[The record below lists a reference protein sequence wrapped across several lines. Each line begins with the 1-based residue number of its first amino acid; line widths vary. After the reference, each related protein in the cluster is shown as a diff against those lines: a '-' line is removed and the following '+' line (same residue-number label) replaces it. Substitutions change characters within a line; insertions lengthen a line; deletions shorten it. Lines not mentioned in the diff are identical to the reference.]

1 MYVNLPGSYVQLQDG
16 NLSSFVPD
24 NSQTVLV
31 IGTASKGLTSEPY
44 LANGLQGTLNEF
56 GSNSEVARGVAE
68 ARAGGATNIYVYR
81 LPGVAPYVTKIG
93 ADISVVELG
102 FKVTPK
108 HASPEASAK
117 YGVAYRHSKNTSD
130 SPESSANQVAA
141 TGELLIVNLETS
153 TIVWSGTA
161 AEGAIVDS
169 GEVDVEFELGD
180 VAPTVVGVGP
190 EAEVLAVT
198 VSTGTKAYASVAA
211 EYDGTAGPG
220 AGALLRVEGIPT
232 FAGTGDYS
240 ATTVSVIAGGSLY
253 AVGETLQVPF
263 GLLGGGAVANDLTF
277 TVGTITA
284 AARTYTNVTL
294 TQGSSAD
301 ARATIGVST
310 TGVYSVTITT
320 PGAGY
325 TVLGGTITVV
335 GADLG
340 GATAANNATITI
352 SSVSGSG
359 GITAAT
365 IAGSGKIRG
374 GVATLASIAGTYAAQ
389 GFTTASPLTY
399 TFAISGIVATGVT
412 IGTLT
417 SNIEVAAALA
427 SALNDNAEFLKLPF
441 YADNDGSDLY
451 IAAGGDTNA
460 DGDLVYPASHTW
472 AGYTARPFFTAAP
485 TATGNSALGG
495 VTLAIQS
502 PSSYGGAADVG
513 LYPADPLRPFASA
526 VGGVF
531 VQLDY
536 IKAGGLARSYG
547 INRAAYTHVGFTD
560 YAVLNTTSVT
570 QSVFSLGETGEVLPA
585 VKRYEKLHTCFEELD
600 LASFDYI
607 VALNANLNEKNA
619 SESVVTFSAIDDV
632 GQYPTIGSLNDA
644 LGYCAIVDNGDYTYT
659 YYWSTDSEILAL
671 ASDGSTLASAPEG
684 LAFKEVNF
692 AHLVASYCH
701 ENSTD
706 YSFVHGLVPCKVP
719 GGTSP
724 RVIRSYFG
732 KAPTYSLDVETGTS
746 YIASTEDNGTGLL
759 GHKFVGGHSDFN
771 NGLKHGGF
779 FATTDKAID
788 YSSPGNLLY
797 DANGKKIDLGKY
809 ISVVSIFGAIA
820 DTINPRRPSY
830 LANAAAMVA
839 GAFVNTPAPDS
850 LINVRLENLAI
861 NYRTEAK
868 VLDMGSGL
876 GLVMGRDD
884 NGTAIIVDSPTFA
897 SPTSDYTRLTS
908 IRIVAKIAKEL
919 RDAARPFIGKGLSAP
934 KRNALEASLSE
945 VFKANIAGEPVQTIT
960 RGTFT
965 IEQSAADRVLGKMT
979 VKVSI
984 TPVFELRQ
992 IVFSVNLSA

>member
-16 NLSSFVPD
+16 NLSSFVAD

-93 ADISVVELG
+93 ADTSVSELG

-108 HASPEASAK
+108 HASPEAAAK
-117 YGVAYRHSKNTSD
+117 YGVAYRHSKNVSE
-130 SPESSANQVAA
+130 SPEDNAGGQELL
-141 TGELLIVNLETS
+141 GELLIVNLETS

-161 AEGAIVDS
+161 EGGAVVDS

-180 VAPTVVGVGP
+180 IAPIVGMGT
-190 EAEVLAVT
+190 EAELLEVSVSEGTKTYTGVATAYDGSGPGTGATVT
-198 VSTGTKAYASVAA
+198 VQG
-211 EYDGTAGPG
+211 
-220 AGALLRVEGIPT
+220 LPT
-232 FAGTGDYS
+232 FDGTGDYS
-240 ATTVSVIAGGSLY
+240 AITISVVAGGSLY
-253 AVGETLQVPF
+253 KVDDELYVAGN
-263 GLLGGGAVANDLTF
+263 LLGGTSGTHDLF
-277 TVGTITA
+277 VTVDTITA
-284 AARTYTNVTL
+284 QSRTYTNLVLDDGDGHDAGRASITV
-294 TQGSSAD
+294 SA
-301 ARATIGVST
+301 S
-310 TGVYSVTITT
+310 GVYSVTITT
-320 PGAGY
+320 QGTAY
-325 TVLGGTITVV
+325 TTGSDIVVTGDLLGGI
-335 GADLG
+335 APD
-340 GATAANNATITI
+340 NNATVTITAN
-352 SSVSGSG
+352 GSG
-359 GITAAT
+359 AITGGSV
-365 IAGSGKIRG
+365 AGSGQIRG
-374 GVATLASIAGTYAAQ
+374 AVLAIDNISGTYAAQ

-412 IGTLT
+412 TGTLT
-417 SNIEVAAALA
+417 NNSQVATALA
-427 SALNDNAEFLKLPF
+427 NALNANAEFLKLPF
-441 YADNDGSDLY
+441 SAETDGSDLY
-451 IAAGGDTNA
+451 IVASGETNA

-472 AGYTARPFFTAAP
+472 AGYTARPFWTAAP
-485 TATGNSALGG
+485 TATGNNALGG
-495 VTLAIQS
+495 VTLSTGAS
-502 PSSYGGAADVG
+502 YSYGGAVDVG
-513 LYPADPLRPFASA
+513 LYPADPLRPFAGA

-531 VQLDY
+531 VPLDY

-547 INRAAYTHVGFTD
+547 INKAPYTSLGFTA
-560 YAVLNTTSVT
+560 YAPLNTGSVT

-585 VKRYEKLHTCFEELD
+585 MKRYEKLHTCFEELD

-619 SESVVTFSAIDDV
+619 SESTVTFSAIDDV
-632 GQYPTIGSLNDA
+632 GQYPMVGSMNDA

-659 YYWSTDSEILAL
+659 YYWSTDGEILAL

-684 LAFKEVNF
+684 LSFKEVNF
-692 AHLVASYCH
+692 AHLVASYCY

-732 KAPTYSLDVETGTS
+732 KAPTYSLDVESGTY
-746 YIASTEDNGTGLL
+746 YIASSEDNGMGLL

-771 NGLKHGGF
+771 GGLKHGGF
-779 FATTDKAID
+779 FATADKSID
-788 YSSPGNLLY
+788 YLSPGNLLY
-797 DANGKKIDLGKY
+797 DTNGKKIDLGKF

-830 LANAAAMVA
+830 LGNAAAMVA
-839 GAFVNTPAPDS
+839 GSFINTPAPDS
-850 LINVRLENLAI
+850 LINVRLPALAI

-884 NGTAIIVDSPTFA
+884 NGSAIIVDSPTFA

-908 IRIVAKIAKEL
+908 IRIVSKIAKEL

-945 VFKANIAGEPVQTIT
+945 VFKANLAGEPVQTIT

-965 IEQSAADRVLGKMT
+965 IEQSAADRVVGKMT

>member
-93 ADISVVELG
+93 ADISVAELG
-102 FKVTPK
+102 FKITPK
-108 HASPEASAK
+108 HASPEAAAK
-117 YGVAYRHSKNTSD
+117 YGVAYRHSKNISD
-130 SPESSANQVAA
+130 SPEDSANQVAA

-180 VAPTVVGVGP
+180 VAPTVVGMGA
-190 EAEVLAVT
+190 EAEVLSVSVT
-198 VSTGTKAYASVAA
+198 SGSKIYASVAT
-211 EYDGTAGPG
+211 EYDGSGPG
-220 AGALLRVEGIPT
+220 TGALLRVQGVPT
-232 FAGTGDYS
+232 FDGTGPYS
-240 ATTVSVIAGGSLY
+240 ETTVSVVGGGSLY
-253 AVGETLQVPF
+253 AVGEDLFVA
-263 GLLGGGAVANDLTF
+263 GDLLGGGAGTNDLTF
-277 TVGTITA
+277 SVATVTGA
-284 AARTYTNVTL
+284 VRTYTNVVL
-294 TQGSSAD
+294 DDGD
-301 ARATIGVST
+301 GHDNARATIGVSAG
-310 TGVYSVTITT
+310 GVYSVTITT
-320 PGAGY
+320 PGTGYSAGDI
-325 TVLGGTITVV
+325 TVLGT
-335 GADLG
+335 DLG
-340 GATAANNATITI
+340 GASPAND
-352 SSVSGSG
+352 
-359 GITAAT
+359 AT
-365 IAGSGKIRG
+365 IAVTVNISGAITGAAATGTGKIRG
-374 GVATLASIAGTYAAQ
+374 AVASIASVAGTYAAQ

-399 TFAISGIVATGVT
+399 TFAVSGIVATGVT
-412 IGTLT
+412 TGTLT
-417 SNIEVAAALA
+417 SNSEVASAIA

-451 IAAGGDTNA
+451 IVAGGDTNA

-485 TATGNSALGG
+485 TATGNSGLGG
-495 VTLAIQS
+495 VTLTIDDS
-502 PSSYGGAADVG
+502 WSYGGAADIG

-547 INRAAYTHVGFTD
+547 INRAAYTHVGLTD

-570 QSVFSLGETGEVLPA
+570 QSVFSLGETGEILPA
-585 VKRYEKLHTCFEELD
+585 MKRYEKLHTCFEELD
-600 LASFDYI
+600 LASFDYV

-619 SESVVTFSAIDDV
+619 SESMVTFSAVDGV
-632 GQYPTIGSLNDA
+632 GQYPTVGSLNDA

-659 YYWSTDSEILAL
+659 YYWSTDSETLAL

-692 AHLVASYCH
+692 AHLVASYCY

-732 KAPTYSLDVETGTS
+732 KAPTYSLDVETGT
-746 YIASTEDNGTGLL
+746 YYVASTEDNGTGLL

-779 FATTDKAID
+779 FATADKAID

-797 DANGKKIDLGKY
+797 DTNGKKIDLGKY

-945 VFKANIAGEPVQTIT
+945 VFKANLAGEPIQTIT
-960 RGTFT
+960 RGTFS

>member
-24 NSQTVLV
+24 NSQTVLI

-44 LANGLQGTLNEF
+44 LANGLQGTLTEF
-56 GSNSEVARGVAE
+56 GSNSEVAKGVAE

-93 ADISVVELG
+93 ADISVAELG

-108 HASPEASAK
+108 HASPEAAAK
-117 YGVAYRHSKNTSD
+117 YGVAYRHSKNISD
-130 SPESSANQVAA
+130 SPENSANQVAA

-161 AEGAIVDS
+161 AEGAIIDS

-180 VAPTVVGVGP
+180 VAPTVVGMGP
-190 EAEVLAVT
+190 EAEVLSVT
-198 VSTGTKAYASVAA
+198 VSEGTKTYASVAV
-211 EYDGTAGPG
+211 EYDGTAGLG
-220 AGALLRVEGIPT
+220 TGALLRVQGIPT
-232 FAGTGDYS
+232 FDGTGNYS
-240 ATTVSVIAGGSLY
+240 DTTVSVIAGGSLY
-253 AVGETLQVPF
+253 KVAETLQVPF
-263 GLLGGGAVANDLTF
+263 GLLGGGSSTNDLTF
-277 TVGTITA
+277 TVNTITA
-284 AARTYTNVTL
+284 QSRTYTNLVL
-294 TQGSSAD
+294 DDEDGHD
-301 ARATIGVST
+301 AGRATITVSAL
-310 TGVYSVTITT
+310 GVYGVTITT
-320 PGAGY
+320 SGTAY
-325 TVLGGTITVV
+325 TTGDDIVV
-335 GADLG
+335 TGDLL
-340 GATAANNATITI
+340 
-352 SSVSGSG
+352 G
-359 GITAAT
+359 GITPDNDAT
-365 IAGSGKIRG
+365 VTITANGSGAITGGSVAGSGQIRG
-374 GVATLASIAGTYAAQ
+374 ALLTATSIAGTYAAQ

-412 IGTLT
+412 TGTLT
-417 SNIEVAAALA
+417 SNSDVAAALA

-441 YADNDGSDLY
+441 YADYSGNDLY

-485 TATGNSALGG
+485 TVTGNSALGG
-495 VTLAIQS
+495 VTLTVQS
-502 PSSYGGAADVG
+502 PWSYGGAADVG

-536 IKAGGLARSYG
+536 IKARSYG
-547 INRAAYTHVGFTD
+547 INKVPYTHLGFTD

-585 VKRYEKLHTCFEELD
+585 MKRYEKLHTCFEELD
-600 LASFDYI
+600 LASFDYV

-619 SESVVTFSAIDDV
+619 SESAVTFSAIDDV
-632 GQYPTIGSLNDA
+632 GQYPAVGSLNDA

-659 YYWSTDSEILAL
+659 YYWSTDGELISLT
-671 ASDGSTLASAPEG
+671 SDGSTLASAPEG

-692 AHLVASYCH
+692 AHLVASYCY

-706 YSFVHGLVPCKVP
+706 YSFVHGLVPCKLP

-732 KAPTYSLDVETGTS
+732 KAPTYSLDVETGTY
-746 YIASTEDNGTGLL
+746 YIASSEENGTGLL

-779 FATTDKAID
+779 FATADKSID
-788 YSSPGNLLY
+788 YLSPGNLLY
-797 DANGKKIDLGKY
+797 DANGKKIDLGKF
-809 ISVVSIFGAIA
+809 ISVVSVFGAIA

-830 LANAAAMVA
+830 LGNAAAMVA
-839 GAFVNTPAPDS
+839 GSFINTPAPDS
-850 LINVRLENLAI
+850 LINVKLPNLSI

-884 NGTAIIVDSPTFA
+884 NGNAIIVDSPTFA

-945 VFKANIAGEPVQTIT
+945 VFKANLAGEPVQTIT

-965 IEQSAADRVLGKMT
+965 IEQSPADRVLGKMT

>member
-16 NLSSFVPD
+16 NLSSFVAD

-93 ADISVVELG
+93 ADISVAELG

-117 YGVAYRHSKNTSD
+117 YGVAYRHSKNISD
-130 SPESSANQVAA
+130 SPEDSANQVAA

-161 AEGAIVDS
+161 EGGAIVDS

-180 VAPTVVGVGP
+180 VAPTVVGMGA
-190 EAEVLAVT
+190 EAEVLS
-198 VSTGTKAYASVAA
+198 VSVSEGTKTYASVAT
-211 EYDGTAGPG
+211 EYDGSGPG
-220 AGALLRVEGIPT
+220 TGALLRVQGIPT
-232 FAGTGDYS
+232 FDGTGNYS
-240 ATTVSVIAGGSLY
+240 DTTVSVVAGGSLY
-253 AVGETLQVPF
+253 AVGEALFVDYS
-263 GLLGGGAVANDLTF
+263 LLGGGSGTNNLTF
-277 TVGTITA
+277 NVATVTG
-284 AARTYTNVTL
+284 AARTYTDVTL
-294 TQGSSAD
+294 TQGGSSD
-301 ARATIGVST
+301 ARATIGVSAG
-310 TGVYSVTITT
+310 GVYSVTITT
-320 PGAGY
+320 PGTGY
-325 TVLGGTITVV
+325 TAGNITVP
-335 GADLG
+335 GTDLG
-340 GATAANNATITI
+340 GASTAND
-352 SSVSGSG
+352 
-359 GITAAT
+359 AT
-365 IAGSGKIRG
+365 IAITVTSGAIATATTTSVNGKVRG
-374 GVATLASIAGTYAAQ
+374 AVASISTIAGTYAAQ
-389 GFTTASPLTY
+389 GFTTLSPLTY

-412 IGTLT
+412 TGNLT
-417 SNIEVAAALA
+417 NNSEVANAIKN
-427 SALNDNAEFLKLPF
+427 ALNDNAEFLKLPF

-451 IAAGGDTNA
+451 IVAGGDTNA

-495 VTLAIQS
+495 VTLSIDDS
-502 PSSYGGAADVG
+502 WSYGGAADVG
-513 LYPADPLRPFASA
+513 LYPADPLRPFAGA

-531 VQLDY
+531 VPLDY

-547 INRAAYTHVGFTD
+547 INKAPYTFLGFTA
-560 YAVLNTTSVT
+560 YALLNTDSVT
-570 QSVFSLGETGEVLPA
+570 QSVFALGETGEVLPA
-585 VKRYEKLHTCFEELD
+585 MKRYEKLHTCFEELD

-619 SESVVTFSAIDDV
+619 SESTVTFSAIDDV
-632 GQYPTIGSLNDA
+632 GQYPTIGSMNDA

-659 YYWSTDSEILAL
+659 YYWSTDGEILAL

-684 LAFKEVNF
+684 LSFKEVNF
-692 AHLVASYCH
+692 AHLVASYCY

-706 YSFVHGLVPCKVP
+706 YSFVHGLVPCKLP

-732 KAPTYSLDVETGTS
+732 KAPTYSLDVESGTY
-746 YIASTEDNGTGLL
+746 YIASSEDNGMGLL

-771 NGLKHGGF
+771 GGLKHGGF
-779 FATTDKAID
+779 FATADKSID
-788 YSSPGNLLY
+788 YLSPGNLLY
-797 DANGKKIDLGKY
+797 DTNGKKIDLGKF

-830 LANAAAMVA
+830 LGNAAAMVA
-839 GAFVNTPAPDS
+839 GSFINTPAPDS
-850 LINVRLENLAI
+850 LINVRLPALAI

-884 NGTAIIVDSPTFA
+884 NGSAIIVDSPTFA

-908 IRIVAKIAKEL
+908 IRIVSKIAKEL

-945 VFKANIAGEPVQTIT
+945 VFKANLAGEPVQTIT

-965 IEQSAADRVLGKMT
+965 IEQSAADRVVGKMT